1 MDKNID
7 SCPIVGNGDIR
18 NNVSFS
24 KNPETTEQVLP
35 FTSQVVQN
43 TMGVRKNYKRVVSR
57 GKKGSQILTGKNNS
71 LRSSQNDSKSS
82 PKIAPAEPLQTP
94 VQPPAEKRKRG
105 RPSKGSPRKSVRPS
119 NRNPTDEFSQIRKR
133 VRYILNRM
141 NYEQSLIQA
150 YASEGWKNQ
159 RFVAFFC
166 SLFTSIDISEN
177 EFFSVTKRKEKKRK
191 ENEFFTLKY

>member
-82 PKIAPAEPLQTP
+82 PKIAPADPRREVQGKVSGLQTEI
-94 VQPPAEKRKRG
+94 Q
-105 RPSKGSPRKSVRPS
+105 
-119 NRNPTDEFSQIRKR
+119 Q
-133 VRYILNRM
+133 M
-141 NYEQSLIQA
+141 NFH
-150 YASEGWKNQ
+150 K
-159 RFVAFFC
+159 FVNVLGTF
-166 SLFTSIDISEN
+166 
-177 EFFSVTKRKEKKRK
+177 
-191 ENEFFTLKY
+191 